1 MAAAYLRLAFAD
13 LGRRRLAAAL
23 TVLVVAAATTTL
35 TLALSIGRVAER
47 PWDRTFAATNGAHVT
62 VTALAPGV
70 DLEQLAR
77 LPGVVGTSG
86 VQRMA
91 IAALPLEDGRY
102 GVRLVATER
111 EPAAVARPL
120 LVDGSWARPGAV
132 VVERSF
138 ARYHGIAVGD
148 TLTVGSTEVEVAG
161 VAVTTQVQR
170 YPRTQPG
177 VAFALDETI
186 ARAVPGGAN
195 GAEIGLRIAD
205 EADTARVA
213 AAAAALFPP
222 DAVGVEDWRAQRAE
236 AIESARTSRLVLFTF
251 SVLMLIAAT
260 AVLAT
265 LVGGRVIAQFRQL
278 GLLKAIGFTPAQV
291 TGVLVLEQLL
301 LALIGAVAGVALA
314 AATTPAFV
322 AASAA
327 LLDAPD
333 SAALAWPLV
342 AGVLV
347 TVLATVA
354 VFTALAGWRGTRR
367 AVVSLTS
374 ARGPARSSRTAA
386 VAQRLRLPQPYVLG
400 ARDSFAR
407 PGRAALT
414 VLSLALTVAAVVATV
429 AMEASL
435 SVESAASVTAPP
447 PGLPPLEWD
456 VVAVTGDAGQ
466 LRPVVYGLD
475 AALLA
480 LGLANL
486 LATLLLGL
494 RERSR
499 DLGVLK
505 TIGLTPRQVVTA
517 LVAANALLAAAAVV
531 VGIPLGLALFRAV
544 LEADGSS
551 ESLAYPSLPALALLL
566 PATVAAVA
574 LVTALAG
581 RRAAAHSVAAAL
593 RAE

>member
-1 MAAAYLRLAFAD
+1 M
-13 LGRRRLAAAL
+13 
-23 TVLVVAAATTTL
+23 
-35 TLALSIGRVAER
+35 
-47 PWDRTFAATNGAHVT
+47 
-62 VTALAPGV
+62 
-70 DLEQLAR
+70 
-77 LPGVVGTSG
+77 
-86 VQRMA
+86 
-91 IAALPLEDGRY
+91 
-102 GVRLVATER
+102 
-111 EPAAVARPL
+111 
-120 LVDGSWARPGAV
+120 
-132 VVERSF
+132 
-138 ARYHGIAVGD
+138 
-148 TLTVGSTEVEVAG
+148 
-161 VAVTTQVQR
+161 
-170 YPRTQPG
+170 
-177 VAFALDETI
+177 
-186 ARAVPGGAN
+186 
-195 GAEIGLRIAD
+195 
-205 EADTARVA
+205 
-213 AAAAALFPP
+213 
-222 DAVGVEDWRAQRAE
+222 
-236 AIESARTSRLVLFTF
+236 
-251 SVLMLIAAT
+251 
-260 AVLAT
+260 
-265 LVGGRVIAQFRQL
+265 
-278 GLLKAIGFTPAQV
+278 
-291 TGVLVLEQLL
+291 
-301 LALIGAVAGVALA
+301 
-314 AATTPAFV
+314 
-322 AASAA
+322 
-327 LLDAPD
+327 
-333 SAALAWPLV
+333 
-342 AGVLV
+342 
-347 TVLATVA
+347 
-354 VFTALAGWRGTRR
+354 
-367 AVVSLTS
+367 
-374 ARGPARSSRTAA
+374 
-386 VAQRLRLPQPYVLG
+386 PQPYVLG